1 MGSEVELLR
10 VVLQKVEQ
18 LEEKVNK
25 NVEVLASL
33 DTYLR
38 GNGLSTRL
46 EEAERR
52 IDMLYKWIIGGF
64 IGVIVAQIVIG
75 LLK

>member
-1 MGSEVELLR
+1 VGSEVELLR
-10 VVLQKVEQ
+10 VVLQQVEQ